1 MKHKIWFDEIDQ
13 IAYLE
18 FLGDYLRTDVEPILT
33 KIDEFFVNKSIRQVI
48 IVMSETHKVENRET
62 REESNKGLQKSG
74 VTEVAFVGGSAANRM
89 IARILVKT
97 GIIKID
103 GEFFKNIPEAI
114 QWLKSKRH

>member
-1 MKHKIWFDEIDQ
+1 
-13 IAYLE
+13 
-18 FLGDYLRTDVEPILT
+18 
-33 KIDEFFVNKSIRQVI
+33 
-48 IVMSETHKVENRET
+48 
-62 REESNKGLQKSG
+62 
-74 VTEVAFVGGSAANRM
+74 VAFVGGSAANRM